1 MLNKIHNSIFR
12 YSTII
17 KMETFSRD
25 NLYLKKKLNLKINV
39 DFTRK
44 AGKEGH
50 TTVDTTLEAFKT
62 VGPVLTRKLWKIFR
76 YDFELFGYS
85 PRKYLNITG

>member
-1 MLNKIHNSIFR
+1 
-12 YSTII
+12 
-17 KMETFSRD
+17 METFSRD

-50 TTVDTTLEAFKT
+50 TTLDTTLEAFKT